1 MILTASLFIFSGCE
15 KIINKN
21 PEMLLS
27 TENALTTVEG
37 LDAAINGMY
46 NSLQSSQIYGGN
58 IWCAGDMLAN
68 NVAPSG
74 QGNIVYEETQMLEKN
89 MSPDN
94 LITSSFWG
102 DAYYTINMAN
112 TILQAIPDVAP
123 PPDVANEMTG
133 ECLFV
138 RAMMYF
144 ELVRYIGSPLSG
156 LGVPLLTEPTGIT
169 GKPARAT
176 IEECYTQIIKD
187 LKAADT
193 LLKTTNDKL
202 TTTWAAK
209 ALLSRVYFY
218 HGDMQECVNI
228 STDLI
233 NNGGF
238 QLTDSILS
246 NFGTVVT
253 SEIIFA
259 ILSTQ
264 TNTTA
269 GALNGYYRYA
279 SNGKFSPSAGTLK
292 IFTFTGGLDDQRYRT
307 FFVNIDGKY
316 FVTLFDDRYMNIPE
330 IRLAEIYLNRGEAR
344 FDLGDSQGALA
355 DLNVVRKRAGVP
367 DTTSL
372 NPLAFYYE
380 RAKEL
385 AFQGDNFFNQKRL
398 HREKISSKQL
408 PWDSR
413 SLMYPIPQREMD
425 VNPNLVQN

>member
-1 MILTASLFIFSGCE
+1 
-15 KIINKN
+15 
-21 PEMLLS
+21 
-27 TENALTTVEG
+27 
-37 LDAAINGMY
+37 
-46 NSLQSSQIYGGN
+46 
-58 IWCAGDMLAN
+58 
-68 NVAPSG
+68 
-74 QGNIVYEETQMLEKN
+74 
-89 MSPDN
+89 
-94 LITSSFWG
+94 
-102 DAYYTINMAN
+102 
-112 TILQAIPDVAP
+112 
-123 PPDVANEMTG
+123 
-133 ECLFV
+133 
-138 RAMMYF
+138 
-144 ELVRYIGSPLSG
+144 
-156 LGVPLLTEPTGIT
+156 
-169 GKPARAT
+169 
-176 IEECYTQIIKD
+176 
-187 LKAADT
+187 
-193 LLKTTNDKL
+193 
-202 TTTWAAK
+202 
-209 ALLSRVYFY
+209 
-218 HGDMQECVNI
+218 
-228 STDLI
+228 
-233 NNGGF
+233 
-238 QLTDSILS
+238 
-246 NFGTVVT
+246 VT

-279 SNGKFSPSAGTLK
+279 SNGKFSPSSGTLK

-330 IRLAEIYLNRGEAR
+330 IRLAEVYLNRGEAR

-372 NPLAFYYE
+372 NSLAFYYE